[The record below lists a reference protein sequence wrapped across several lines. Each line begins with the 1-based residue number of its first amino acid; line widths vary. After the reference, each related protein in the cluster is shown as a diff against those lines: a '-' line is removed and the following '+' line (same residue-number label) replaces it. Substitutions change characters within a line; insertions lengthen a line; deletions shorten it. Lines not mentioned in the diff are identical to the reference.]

1 MFYNYQYTNN
11 LYYANNMSN
20 LSYIYIIRNL
30 NDNKSIYKIGKTNS
44 KEKTMQ
50 KFNKCPI
57 RKAFRPV
64 DKNLADYVLNMIFV
78 ILGPYRT
85 FKKDGIHLDN
95 AVEIE
100 KNILLA
106 IVENIITRA
115 SQHRFEVRLN
125 YIPKNIASS
134 INCRKKIPKI
144 YWHQFCENID
154 ETFPNLMPIPMEIDN
169 EPKTLFD
176 ESYLDDFISNYHDSL
191 NITIM
196 RNDVKIKNNHPK
208 SSIKHYFQ
216 PSSLSQQPVYQNSLA
231 QFQKNICTPITSNN
245 FNYGFINQSIGNLS
259 NTNRQTAATS
269 LAWCTPSLYQ
279 PNIQQNI
286 QKSIPKIAQQNI
298 QQNQNNLNNIFNNWN
313 QQLKII

>member
-1 MFYNYQYTNN
+1 MFYNYQYLNN
-11 LYYANNMSN
+11 PHYTLNMNNS
-20 LSYIYIIRNL
+20 SYIYIIRNL
-30 NDNKSIYKIGKTNS
+30 NDNNSIYKIGKTSS

-50 KFNKCPI
+50 KFKKYPI

-64 DKNLADYVLNMIFV
+64 DNNLADYVLNMIFV

-154 ETFPNLMPIPMEIDN
+154 ETFPNLIPVPMDVDN

-176 ESYLDDFISNYHDSL
+176 EYYFDEFIFNYHESFK
-191 NITIM
+191 ITIM
-196 RNDVKIKNNHPK
+196 RNDVKIKNDHNPK

-216 PSSLSQQPVYQNSLA
+216 PSQSQQPVYQNSLA
-231 QFQKNICTPITSNN
+231 QFQNSVPSPMTSSN
-245 FNYGFINQSIGNLS
+245 FNNGFTNQNIGNLF

-269 LAWCTPSLYQ
+269 LAWNTPTINQSCIPQ
-279 PNIQQNI
+279 NHNI
-286 QKSIPKIAQQNI
+286 
-298 QQNQNNLNNIFNNWN
+298 LNNVYSNWN
-313 QQLKII
+313 QQMKII